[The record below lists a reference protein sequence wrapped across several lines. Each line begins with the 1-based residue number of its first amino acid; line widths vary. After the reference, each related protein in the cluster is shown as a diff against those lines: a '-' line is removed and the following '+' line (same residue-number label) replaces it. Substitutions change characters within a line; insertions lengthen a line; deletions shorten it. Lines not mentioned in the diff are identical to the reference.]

1 MRWPT
6 QAADPGVLVSLR
18 DIVLFA
24 VILGGIPFILR
35 RPYIGVLYWTWL
47 SLMNPHRLS
56 YAAFDF
62 QFAQIIAV
70 ATFAGILFTKDER
83 RWKGGPEVY
92 VLIVLLVWMSVT
104 TLFALEP
111 DHAFELWKQVMKVQ
125 VMTFVA
131 LLVLHSRR
139 HIELFVWALALSV
152 GFYGVKGGL
161 FTIITGGN
169 FHVLG
174 PAGSFI
180 EDNNALALATVMT
193 IPLFY
198 HLFTETKQRLIK
210 LGLAAAMV
218 LCAFSVLGSYSR
230 GALLAIGAMGAFLW
244 LHSRNKLLFGAAI
257 AVLVPLLLAFMPEGW
272 DARMSTIVEYQGEGS
287 AESRLATWGM
297 LFRIANDQFFGAG
310 FAPYTRKV
318 FDIYMPEWPTLH
330 SAHSIYF
337 QLLGEH
343 GWIGLALFLL
353 MWFLVWRCS
362 RWIVKNTRDRSDLAW
377 ARSLSSMI
385 QVSLAGFFVGGAFL
399 NLAYWDL
406 PYYELVALVLVRD
419 LVRRQLAAESVGP
432 HAEPRESPGRATTR
446 SAMAGTADGGQA
458 SKLGESER
466 DGERAHGSRSN

>member
-1 MRWPT
+1 M
-6 QAADPGVLVSLR
+6 
-18 DIVLFA
+18 FA

-35 RPYIGVLYWTWL
+35 HPYIGVLYWTWL
-47 SLMNPHRLS
+47 SLMNPHRLA
-56 YAAFDF
+56 YLAVEVP
-62 QFAQIIAV
+62 FAQLIV
-70 ATFAGILFTKDER
+70 LTTFAGILFTKDER
-83 RWKGGPEVY
+83 RWKAGPEVY

-104 TLFALEP
+104 TLFAFAP
-111 DHAFELWKQVMKVQ
+111 NDAFDLWKKVMKIQ

-131 LLVLHSRR
+131 LVVLYSRR

-152 GFYGVKGGL
+152 GFYGVKGGVY
-161 FTIITGGN
+161 TIATGGSGR
-169 FHVLG
+169 VWG
-174 PAGSFI
+174 PEGSFI

-193 IPLFY
+193 IPLLY

-210 LGLAAAMV
+210 LGLVAAMV

-230 GALLAIGAMGAFLW
+230 GALLAMGAMGAFLW
-244 LHSRNKLLFGAAI
+244 LHSQSKLLFGAAI
-257 AVLVPLLLAFMPEGW
+257 AVLVPLLLAFMPESW
-272 DARMSTIVEYQGEGS
+272 DARMRTIVEYQGEGS
-287 AESRLATWGM
+287 AESRLVIWGM
-297 LFRIANDQFFGAG
+297 LFRIANDRFFGAG
-310 FAPYTRKV
+310 FALYSRKL

-353 MWFLVWRCS
+353 MWFLAWRCS
-362 RWIVKNTRDRSDLAW
+362 RWIIKNARDRTDLKW

-385 QVSLAGFFVGGAFL
+385 QVSLVGFFVGGAFL

-419 LVRRQLAAESVGP
+419 LVRRQLAAESVGL
-432 HAEPRESPGRATTR
+432 HAEPRESPGRAATR

-458 SKLGESER
+458 SKVEQGER
-466 DGERAHGSRSN
+466 DGERARASRST